1 MSTENKQ
8 SSTAD
13 FIPSAVLFTG
23 GAGFIGSNV
32 LLYLIEAFPTT
43 RFVCLDKLD
52 YCATINNLKDIINH
66 PRFEFV
72 KGDICSS
79 DLVKHLLK
87 TYHIDTI
94 LHFAA
99 QTHVDNSFGNSLT
112 FTEANVMGTHVLLE
126 CCKIFREQ
134 IRRFVHVST
143 DEVYGESSI
152 HDDKSF
158 DEHSALN
165 PTNPYAAT
173 KAAAELLVKAYRTS
187 FNLPLII
194 TRGNNVFGPRQYP
207 EKLIPKF
214 ISLLERHTP
223 CPIHGDGKHR
233 RSYLYVSDV
242 AAAFE
247 IIVRKG
253 ELGQIYNIGTP
264 NEISNIETARE
275 LLKAFGYEN
284 EESKYIKFVEDRHW
298 NDVRYNIAQTKLAEL
313 GWKPVVTFADGLK
326 KTIEWYRSNQNHWGD
341 ISDALVAHPRQ
352 GVQKSDS
359 VL

>member
-1 MSTENKQ
+1 MEAKVE
-8 SSTAD
+8 
-13 FIPSAVLFTG
+13 FIPKAVLFTG

-32 LLYLIEAFPTT
+32 LIHLIDAFPQTK
-43 RFVCLDKLD
+43 FVCLDKLD
-52 YCATINNLKDIINH
+52 YCATINNLKEIWDN

-72 KGDICSS
+72 KGDIRSA
-79 DLVKHLLK
+79 DLVRHLFK
-87 TYHIDTI
+87 TFQIDTV

-126 CCKIFREQ
+126 CAKAFQQQ
-134 IRRFVHVST
+134 IKRFIHVST

-173 KAAAELLVKAYRTS
+173 KAAAEFLVKAYRTS
-187 FNLPLII
+187 FDLPTII

-214 ISLLERHTP
+214 INLLERGLP
-223 CPIHGDGKHR
+223 CPIHGDGRHR

-242 AAAFE
+242 ARAFE

-253 ELGQIYNIGTP
+253 ELGHIYNVGTP
-264 NEISNIETARE
+264 FEISNLETTRE
-275 LLKAFGYEN
+275 LLKVFGYDK
-284 EESKYIKFVEDRHW
+284 EEAKYIKYVEDRHW
-298 NDVRYNIAQTKLAEL
+298 NDVRYNIAQSKLADL
-313 GWKPVVTFADGLK
+313 GWAPVVSFGEGLK
-326 KTIEWYRSNQNHWGD
+326 LTMEWYRSNPNHWGD
-341 ISDALVAHPRQ
+341 ISSALVAHPRV
-352 GVQKSDS
+352 GLSKSDS
-359 VL
+359 IN

>member
-1 MSTENKQ
+1 MSAAPT
-8 SSTAD
+8 D
-13 FIPSAVLFTG
+13 YIPKAILFTG

-32 LLYLIEAFPTT
+32 LLHLVEAFPSTK
-43 RFVCLDKLD
+43 FVCIDKLD
-52 YCATINNLKDIINH
+52 YCATVNNFREIASH

-72 KGDICSS
+72 KGDIRSA
-79 DLVKHLLK
+79 DLIRHLLK
-87 TYHIDTI
+87 TYQIDTI

-112 FTEANVMGTHVLLE
+112 FTEANVVGTHVLLE
-126 CCKIFREQ
+126 CTKAFKDQ
-134 IRRFVHVST
+134 VRRFVHVST

-173 KAAAELLVKAYRTS
+173 KAAAEFLVKAYRTS
-187 FNLPLII
+187 FGLPVII

-214 ISLLERHTP
+214 ISLLERGLP

-242 AAAFE
+242 ARAFE
-247 IIVRKG
+247 LIVRRG
-253 ELGQIYNIGTP
+253 ELGQIYNVGTP
-264 NEISNIETARE
+264 YEISNLETARE
-275 LLKAFGYEN
+275 LLKVFGYADQ
-284 EESKYIKFVEDRHW
+284 EEKYIKFVEDRHW
-298 NDVRYNIAQTKLAEL
+298 NDVRYNIAQTKLADL
-313 GWKPVVTFADGLK
+313 GWTPIVSFADGLK
-326 KTIEWYRSNQNHWGD
+326 KTIDWYRANPGHWGD
-341 ISDALVAHPRQ
+341 VSGALVAHPRV
-352 GVQKSDS
+352 GVSKSDS